1 MLVLIV
7 HHLAKWTIDWVEWTL
22 QFFLQELDVDCKSI
36 EA

>member
-22 QFFLQELDVDCKSI
+22 AVFLNSAVLMVGHVI
-36 EA
+36 